1 MFLGKNGP
9 GSVILRRNYAKFH
22 ACGCPPL
29 RFRPGR
35 LTIRNSNYASHRN
48 SFCPIAMTELRTCRL
63 VTLGCKVNQYE
74 TQLVRE
80 ALLQSGYREA
90 GEGES
95 ADLCIVNT
103 CTVTNSGDSKSRQAI
118 RQLARSNP
126 GTRTIVMGCYATR
139 DPQAVAELPGVIEV
153 VTDKRELP
161 DVLGRFGIVDMPAGI
176 SEFEG
181 HKRAFVKIQDGCILK
196 CSYCIIPTVRPG
208 LRSRRPVDI
217 EDEIRALVDQ
227 GYREIVISGIHMG
240 HFGVDTNN
248 LQPGDQP
255 ERLWHLL
262 RRLDRIPGDWRMRLS
277 SIECVEVNDDFI
289 DSVGDCGHL
298 CPQFHPAL
306 QSGSDAVLTR
316 MRRRYRVSRFL
327 DRLERIRETLGN
339 DPAFST
345 DVIVGFPGE
354 TDAEFEETMKTCRRA
369 RFMKIHVFPF
379 SRRDG
384 TPAAEMP
391 DQVRPEVI
399 RERVQVL
406 GDLERELALQFYH
419 SRVAAGQGSMSAEE
433 QGSRRQLADLSFLQV
448 LVEGVSRSQPGYVF
462 GSDRWYMPVEVPG
475 TIDDVRQFVHCRA
488 VSADRDGV
496 VAERCGS
503 ETVKSISRAGLDS
516 ANQPDGSR
524 FASRQVSGKAP
535 AAGFGFGIG
544 VATPV
549 AGAIQLSV
557 NAIKPTPPGSPVNQS
572 VAGAVPWPH

>member
-1 MFLGKNGP
+1 M
-9 GSVILRRNYAKFH
+9 S
-22 ACGCPPL
+22 
-29 RFRPGR
+29 
-35 LTIRNSNYASHRN
+35 
-48 SFCPIAMTELRTCRL
+48 ELRTCRL

-90 GEGES
+90 GDGES
-95 ADLCIVNT
+95 ADLCVVNT

-139 DPQAVAELPGVIEV
+139 DPQAVADLPGVIEV

-161 DVLGRFGIVDMPAGI
+161 DVLGRFGIVDMPSGI

-217 EDEIRALVDQ
+217 EDEIRALVDH

-248 LQPGDQP
+248 LEPGDQP

-277 SIECVEVNDDFI
+277 SIESVEVNDDFI
-289 DSVGDCGHL
+289 RAVGDCEHL

-306 QSGSDAVLTR
+306 QSGSDTVLTR
-316 MRRRYRVSRFL
+316 MRRRYRVQRFL
-327 DRLERIRETLGN
+327 DRLDQIRVTLGN

-354 TDAEFEETMKTCRRA
+354 TDVEFEETLAACRRA
-369 RFMKIHVFPF
+369 RFMKVHVFPF

-399 RERVQVL
+399 RERVQML
-406 GDLERELALQFYH
+406 SSLERQLAERFYLT
-419 SRVAAGQGSMSAEE
+419 RVSAGQGSLGAEV
-433 QGSRRQLADLSFLQV
+433 QGSSGAAADLSLLEV
-448 LVEGVSRSQPGYVF
+448 LVEGVSRTRSGYVF
-462 GSDRWYMPVEVPG
+462 GSDRWYMPVEFPG
-475 TIDDVRQFVHCRA
+475 TINDVRQFVYCRA
-488 VSADRDGV
+488 VSANRECL
-496 VAERCGS
+496 VAERCGA
-503 ETVKSISRAGLDS
+503 ETINAAWRAGT
-516 ANQPDGSR
+516 AAAAQPDDARLITGSVSEGHPEQAELVCLGIPPAR
-524 FASRQVSGKAP
+524 ALADGAFA
-535 AAGFGFGIG
+535 
-544 VATPV
+544 
-549 AGAIQLSV
+549 
-557 NAIKPTPPGSPVNQS
+557 
-572 VAGAVPWPH
+572 